1 MAQKVVIMLG
11 PQGAG
16 KGTQAHRISA
26 ALGLPHVSTVDL
38 FRAQKKS
45 ASPLG
50 EKVRGYLDSGNLVPD
65 EITIE
70 MLFERVAQE
79 DCAAG
84 FLLDGFP
91 RTHAQAEALAERL
104 SSDDEVLALNL
115 AIDDEVIVARVS
127 GRLVCES
134 GHVYH
139 VDVAPPKSE
148 GVCDNC
154 GKDLFRRKDDEPD
167 VVTRRLAVYHEQTN
181 PLIDY
186 YSNLGVLRGANGD
199 QSPDAVFEDLKGQ
212 LKQTA

>member
-16 KGTQAHRISA
+16 KGTQAQRLSA
-26 ALGLPHVSTVDL
+26 VLGLPHISTGDL
-38 FRAQKKS
+38 FRAQKNS
-45 ASPLG
+45 SSELG

-70 MLFERVAQE
+70 MLFERAAAD

-84 FLLDGFP
+84 YLLDGFP

-104 SSDDEVLALNL
+104 SDEDEVTALNL

-127 GRLVCES
+127 GRLVCDS
-134 GHVYH
+134 GHVFH
-139 VDVAPPKSE
+139 VDVAPPATE
-148 GVCDNC
+148 GVCDQC
-154 GKDLFRRKDDEPD
+154 GKELFRRNDDQPE
-167 VVTRRLAVYHEQTN
+167 VVKQRLTVYHTQTK

-186 YSNLGVLRGANGD
+186 YTKQGVLRSVNGD
-199 QSPDAVFEDLKGQ
+199 QSPDTVFEDLRRQ
-212 LKQTA
+212 LEQPA